1 MPDTHH
7 QLQQTDDEVFRHF
20 FARGG
25 SLRLLAD
32 IQGEDLESLY
42 GYARQLFDGGD
53 IAAARNVYQLLSTL
67 DHWNFDYLLAL
78 GLCHQ
83 RLGEH
88 NEAVVCFGRAGM
100 IKVDDPRAAFFAG
113 ISYRLDGNAEY
124 AGKAFN
130 AAINWCGDQIDYQQI
145 KASAVSMLAQQQ
157 EDVAC

>member
-1 MPDTHH
+1 MTDIHH
-7 QLQQTDDEVFRHF
+7 QPEQTDDELYRHF
-20 FARGG
+20 FSRGG

-42 GYARQLFDGGD
+42 GYAKQLFDGGE

-83 RLGEH
+83 RLGAH
-88 NEAVVCFGRAGM
+88 NEAVVCFGRAGL
-100 IKVDDPRAAFFAG
+100 IKVDDPRAAFYAG

-124 AGKAFN
+124 ASKAFK
-130 AAINWCGDQIDYQQI
+130 AAINWCGEQIDYQAI
-145 KASAVSMLAQQQ
+145 KASAVDMLALQQ
-157 EDVAC
+157 EEVPC